1 MTQILLGDMSACDV
15 PTRVIVTASQVVF
28 ETSMLL
34 LDSISTELYVHLLL
48 DHADF
53 TVMIDHKA
61 EHSSC
66 RPPAEVISSLT
77 AFLRADGTLNVGC
90 Y

>member
-34 LDSISTELYVHLLL
+34 VDSISTELYVHLLL
-48 DHADF
+48 EHAVVYRDHGPQGAS
-53 TVMIDHKA
+53 A
-61 EHSSC
+61 
-66 RPPAEVISSLT
+66 A
-77 AFLRADGTLNVGC
+77 RADRLLRSPPH
-90 Y
+90 